1 MSVPWRV
8 FTGIFPLVVLFGC
21 ASEQSFP
28 ISPTEVVRVSDPD
41 RAMAATTREW
51 LALAHHR
58 LNSFLPPGHT
68 PPLLTEAMGLP
79 GGAPVSVYKYFDRD
93 PRGMNSIFS
102 NLGGLLG
109 TVQATGS
116 RFGPA
121 YPSDWPEFDDVWIP
135 VAPGLEVAGR
145 LGLACDEAGNPII
158 TDCIVILAGLF
169 GDNSTVRSRD
179 LGVALREA
187 GFHVLSLEQRGH
199 GWTESRYPDHPYT
212 FGVLEVGDII
222 AAGEWLQ
229 KRPEVR
235 STGLIGFCWG
245 ATEALLTAWEDGR
258 DENHPDV
265 AAGLKDHL
273 RTRSGERVFTAGIVA
288 FSPPLEF
295 ERLLDRLENRATWF
309 SNPVF
314 AALNDIVDARA
325 RQKGYPELDGDLRAL
340 TRLEAAR
347 ACPDDPDFF
356 DEGMRYVRL
365 MPYRGLDV
373 TNKLESIRVP
383 TLVVYGIDDPVASA
397 QSVAD
402 LLSQTQNPMVAGV
415 ILPGGGHCGFAP
427 YSKNYFYSLLVSFFD
442 RDLGAAACVN
452 RSFVRARAMPK
463 RHGP

>member
-1 MSVPWRV
+1 MSLFWR
-8 FTGIFPLVVLFGC
+8 GLAGLIPLVALLGC

-28 ISPTEVVRVSDPD
+28 ISTAELIRVDDPG
-41 RAMAATTREW
+41 RSMVGSTREW
-51 LALAHHR
+51 LTVAHRR
-58 LNSFLPPGHT
+58 LDSFLPPGHT
-68 PPLLTEAMGLP
+68 PPLLTEDMGQP
-79 GGAPVSVYKYFDRD
+79 GRISVDVYHYFDRN

-121 YPSDWPEFDDVWIP
+121 LPSDWPEFDDVWIP
-135 VAPGLEVAGR
+135 VAPGLELAGR
-145 LGLACDEAGNPII
+145 LGLARDDTGQPII

-199 GWTESRYPDHPYT
+199 GWTEARYPDHAYT
-212 FGVLEVGDII
+212 FGVLEIGDVL
-222 AAGEWLQ
+222 AVGEWLQ
-229 KRPEVR
+229 RRPEVR
-235 STGLIGFCWG
+235 ETGLIGFCWG
-245 ATEALLTAWEDGR
+245 ATQAILAGWEEGR

-265 AAGLKDHL
+265 TPGLKPYL
-273 RTRSGERVFTAGIVA
+273 RTRTGTRVFAAGVVA

-295 ERLLDRLENRATWF
+295 ERLLDRLEHRATWF

-325 RQKGYPELDGDLRAL
+325 RQKGYPEVDGDLRAL

-347 ACPDDPDFF
+347 ACPDFPGFCDA
-356 DEGMRYVRL
+356 GLRYVRL
-365 MPYRGLDV
+365 MPYLDRPV

-383 TLVVYGIDDPVASA
+383 TLIVYGIDDPVASA
-397 QSVAD
+397 QPVAD
-402 LLSQTQNPMVAGV
+402 LLSHTQNPMVAGV

-427 YSKNYFYSLLVSFFD
+427 YSKNYFYSLLISFFD
-442 RDLGAAACVN
+442 RDLGATACVN
-452 RSFVRARAMPK
+452 RSFVRMAGSRK
-463 RHGP
+463 RLGP